1 MLEYDSLSSDVGEIP
16 SLQRKANFHLE
27 RVSRFVFASTAELCL
42 VNFSLFSLLWNC
54 GIAVTFY
61 FFMLLLTFLFVS
73 LILIL
78 LILNTLFRDQS

>member
-1 MLEYDSLSSDVGEIP
+1 MLA
-16 SLQRKANFHLE
+16 KFHLYNE
-27 RVSRFVFASTAELCL
+27 KQIFTSKEFLASDEVFASTAELCL